1 MDFESELELDD
12 KWIKDF
18 EIIDKNYEKL
28 YNNDVFFIN
37 IHFLY
42 INKDNIIDD
51 MIEKK
56 FILSNPNYIYKDEL
70 IGLIKRNFIK
80 NEIRYV
86 LLSILKYNFNLEV
99 ENINTFLKTT
109 DVTNFNMDFFTPVKN
124 IDNIKFEKTIDMF
137 QDLNDIFFIF
147 YEKTNDI
154 SNETIKS
161 DFYTNIIKSHS
172 VTKRVFLNSIKKNDK
187 HGKHKKT
194 QRKTV

>member
-42 INKDNIIDD
+42 INKENIIDD

-109 DVTNFNMDFFTPVKN
+109 DVANFNMDFFTPVKN

-154 SNETIKS
+154 CNETIKS

-172 VTKRVFLNSIKKNDK
+172 VTKRVFLNSVKKHDK
-187 HGKHKKT
+187 HSKHKKT